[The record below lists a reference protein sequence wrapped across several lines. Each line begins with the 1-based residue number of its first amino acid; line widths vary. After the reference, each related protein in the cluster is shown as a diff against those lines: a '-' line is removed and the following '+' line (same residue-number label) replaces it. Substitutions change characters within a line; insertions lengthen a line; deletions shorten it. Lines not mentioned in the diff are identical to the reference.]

1 MLAGPAATPSPFG
14 DPMHQLPYAGHG
26 VSLAK
31 LVELF
36 RRLMPPMPGGPM
48 PGGPPMPG
56 PTPGGNPFA

>member
-1 MLAGPAATPSPFG
+1 
-14 DPMHQLPYAGHG
+14 MHQLPYAGHG